1 MKLKRLYNF
10 LYDNMG
16 PQGWWPAESKDE
28 IILGAFLTQNTN
40 WNNVTKSLYNLQE
53 STNFIPEKIRKL
65 DLENLETLIRPSG
78 FFKNKARGIHNF
90 FVWYEKYQYN
100 PDIVN
105 KIFTETETLRDTL
118 LSFHGIGEETADV
131 LLLYVFDRIV
141 FISDTYARRLFSRLT
156 GKIYTNYK
164 SLHREINLIK
174 ENFTLQEAQEFHG
187 LIDEFGKI
195 YLSGKRDKWEES
207 FLKSFKF

>member
-53 STNFIPEKIRKL
+53 STNFIPEKIRNL

-78 FFKNKARGIHNF
+78 FFKNKARGINNF

-131 LLLYVFDRIV
+131 LLLYVFERIV

-174 ENFTLQEAQEFHG
+174 ENFTLQEAQEIHG